1 METTMR
7 SRIHTFVVA
16 LITGS
21 TFAMAA
27 PAGAAAQ
34 ALQRND
40 RFDQRDRDVYAQ
52 RGSDQRAYDSGYQQG
67 LREGER
73 DARRSGAFDPDPRN
87 RRGRESTDF
96 DSGFAAG
103 YRAGFERV
111 RASVNRRDNRGVRT
125 GQIFGGSPAN
135 GAYREPASARGYSD
149 GYERGLDDARHHN
162 RYDPVGE
169 KDYRDGDE
177 GYNSSY
183 GSKDAYKNN
192 YRTGFRQGYED
203 GYRGAVRR

>member
-7 SRIHTFVVA
+7 SRIHVLVLA
-16 LITGS
+16 LLAGS
-21 TFAMAA
+21 TLATAAPSFAA
-27 PAGAAAQ
+27 PAPQ
-34 ALQRND
+34 QRND
-40 RFDQRDRDVYAQ
+40 RYDRYD
-52 RGSDQRAYDSGYQQG
+52 RRDQRAYDQG
-67 LREGER
+67 FEQGVREGER
-73 DARRSGAFDPDPRN
+73 DARRSGVYDLNLPN
-87 RRGRESTDF
+87 RRGQQGADF
-96 DSGFAAG
+96 DSGFADG
-103 YRAGFERV
+103 YRAGFQRV
-111 RASVNRRDNRGVRT
+111 RPNDRRDNRSDNRVYRN
-125 GQIFGGSPAN
+125 GQIFGGSPSN

-149 GYERGLDDARHHN
+149 GYERGLDDAKHHN

-203 GYRGAVRR
+203 GYRGAARR